1 MKNIITL
8 LSLALCLGIFSFTTL
23 KESNEEQPLIHTVF
37 FWLDEELSEADI
49 TEFEAEL
56 VKLGTISTIDQYY
69 WGKPAATEDRGVID
83 NSYSYAI
90 NVRFKSIQAHDT
102 YQTHPKHLEFLKQA
116 PKWTK
121 VVVYDNEISH

>member
-1 MKNIITL
+1 MKNLITL
-8 LSLALCLGIFSFTTL
+8 ISMALCLGTFSFTTL
-23 KESNEEQPLIHTVF
+23 KHSNEDQPLIHTVY
-37 FWLDEELSEADI
+37 FWLDADLSEDDI
-49 TEFEAEL
+49 AEFEDGL
-56 VKLGTISTIDQYY
+56 VKLGTISTIDKYY

-90 NVRFKSIQAHDT
+90 NVHFNSIQAHDT

-121 VVVYDNEISH
+121 VVVYDNEFSK

>member
-1 MKNIITL
+1 MKNIITF

-23 KESNEEQPLIHTVF
+23 KESNEEQPLVHTVF
-37 FWLDEELSEADI
+37 FWLDKELSEADI

-56 VKLGTISTIDQYY
+56 VNLGTISTIDQYY
-69 WGKPAATEDRGVID
+69 WGKPAATEARGVID

-90 NVRFKSIQAHDT
+90 NVHFKSIQAHDT

-121 VVVYDNEISH
+121 VVVYDNEISK